1 MNAQKLR
8 SLVVILGAVTGDER
22 YDQSVKVLHLEHD
35 LPSVMG
41 TERVLERAARLSERE
56 DPVDHNTQS
65 TGVDAASQ
73 LRELVTVR
81 LDDKV
86 AGANLVL
93 ACQLRGRRLDQR
105 HEGSAPGDDPKRP
118 RERVAA
124 GKVYHQVDRRN
135 HLFKASGVTIEHVVG
150 PEVANEFRI
159 VGANRC

>member
-1 MNAQKLR
+1 MRSITVSSNPSRQLSMN
-8 SLVVILGAVTGDER
+8 G
-22 YDQSVKVLHLEHD
+22 YDSAKVLDFEDD

-41 TERVLERAARLSERE
+41 TARVLERAARLSERE
-56 DPVDHNTQS
+56 DPVDHNAQS

-73 LRELVTVR
+73 LRELLAVG

-86 AGANLVL
+86 AGANFVL

-105 HEGSAPGDDPKRP
+105 HEGSARDNHPKRP

-124 GKVYHQVDRRN
+124 GKVDHQVDRRN
-135 HLFKASGVTIEHVVG
+135 HLFKANGVAIEHVVG
-150 PEVANEFRI
+150 PKVANEFRI